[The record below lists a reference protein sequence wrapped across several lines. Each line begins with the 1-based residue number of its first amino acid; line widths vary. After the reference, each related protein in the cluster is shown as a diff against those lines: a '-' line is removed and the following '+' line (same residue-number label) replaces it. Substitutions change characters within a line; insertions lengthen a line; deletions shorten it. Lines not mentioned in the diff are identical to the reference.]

1 MSTSCFFKCGNQW
14 RMNRHWCWH
23 LHRHDFIFNSKS
35 LFDAPVTSLLH
46 AFEDR
51 FLLLRALLAS
61 IARSKAVFG
70 HLHFADEPSHL
81 RIFLCSQVEKA
92 NQLHMYFHE
101 LTDPVKLN
109 VESFILAHLEISDSA
124 LSSVPSSLAAR
135 LMGLFVT
142 TIMGFFH
149 PTKISKKK
157 RFSKS
162 SRLKLSRFQ
171 RKNTHLFTFQ
181 LTYISTT

>member
-1 MSTSCFFKCGNQW
+1 MIF
-14 RMNRHWCWH
+14 
-23 LHRHDFIFNSKS
+23 FNSKS

-51 FLLLRALLAS
+51 FVLLRALLAS

-157 RFSKS
+157 TVLKIKSAQTKQVSEKKHPSFYFSTYLKKINYQKPQKTHRTLGKS
-162 SRLKLSRFQ
+162 PGFPVK
-171 RKNTHLFTFQ
+171 KP
-181 LTYISTT
+181 